1 VWVHALAKEQI
12 TLERIFTHVGECPQC
27 HGISFNFKEKVL
39 MFEMLS
45 QKERRKIRKMVRDGA
60 QLERLQEEYDDLRV
74 EEFVSWECEQC
85 GFSGDFPT
93 KGGP

>member
-1 VWVHALAKEQI
+1 
-12 TLERIFTHVGECPQC
+12 
-27 HGISFNFKEKVL
+27 
-39 MFEMLS
+39 
-45 QKERRKIRKMVRDGA
+45 MVRDGA